1 MSSAGRLGGRQL
13 VLTFPPRCAD
23 EKTMDGNHV
32 TTIEARAVEAR
43 QQGDFATAAQLFSSA
58 ADGAEELQRQLNLQI
73 RQACCLLAVERY
85 EEAAALAN
93 VVAQQARSEGF
104 LAELADALGVIVD
117 YYCRADRLA
126 EAAQSLSEAVYILDR
141 LPNESSYYQV
151 VHNMAVTYAHCGFV
165 EAALELYD
173 RALRLA
179 ENDADRQFA
188 YASMSAAYHY
198 AAQREPDPDERS
210 RLVHDGL
217 YAATAALDPEG
228 GSEVLAMC
236 GALAH
241 RSMML
246 AEIGHHHA
254 ALDDARAARALAVEH
269 GMREEQV
276 LAMAG
281 ETMALWGSGQ
291 STEVLDLLRDTAAL
305 AAEINFTDY
314 LDPLLAVEV
323 EVLWKM
329 ERYDEARAAMERNL
343 RAANRRIYEERAA
356 RWEHVRLGVEHLRV
370 EAISESDPLTG
381 LPNRRH
387 LAHLLPEVL
396 DDHAPV
402 CVGVIDLDGFKR
414 VNDEFGYLQGDSVL
428 QEVAG
433 LLERV
438 CRRGDSVV
446 RLGGDEFVMV
456 LRETSPGDA
465 KYVFDRVRQLISTR
479 TWNGVPHH
487 VGLTASVGVS
497 VGSGSFDSSR
507 VLADAATALQQA
519 KKSGRDR
526 IVFR

>member
-1 MSSAGRLGGRQL
+1 
-13 VLTFPPRCAD
+13 
-23 EKTMDGNHV
+23 MDVSDTATDGV
-32 TTIEARAVEAR
+32 TNTLISLEQRAVEAR
-43 QQGDFATAAQLFSSA
+43 QAGDFDRAGQLFALA
-58 ADGAEELQRQLNLQI
+58 AAASDSLQTQLNLQI
-73 RQACCLLAVERY
+73 RQACCLLAIERY
-85 EEAAALAN
+85 ADAAALTQ
-93 VVAQQARSEGF
+93 VVAQQARSEGY
-104 LAELADALGVIVD
+104 LPELADALGVLVD
-117 YYCRADRLA
+117 HHSRSNQLA
-126 EAAQSLSEAVYILDR
+126 EAAHILSEAVYILDR
-141 LPNESSYYQV
+141 LPNEAANYQV
-151 VHNMAVTYAHCGFV
+151 MHNMAVTYAQCGFV

-179 ENDADRQFA
+179 ENDDDRQFA
-188 YASMSAAYHY
+188 YSSMSGAYHY
-198 AAQREPDPDERS
+198 AAQREPDPAERS
-210 RLVHDGL
+210 RLIHDGL

-228 GSEVLAMC
+228 GHEIMATCQAMT
-236 GALAH
+236 H

-246 AEIGHHHA
+246 AEIGHYHA
-254 ALDDARAARALAVEH
+254 ALDDARTARKLATEH

-276 LAMAG
+276 IAMAG
-281 ETMALWGSGQ
+281 EAMAVWGASQ
-291 STEVLDLLRDTAAL
+291 STDIIDLIGDTIAL
-305 AAEINFTDY
+305 AAEINYTEY
-314 LDPLLAVEV
+314 LSPLLQVEV

-329 ERYDEARAAMERNL
+329 GRLDEARAALERNL
-343 RAANRRIYEERAA
+343 DDANRRLYDERTA

-396 DDHAPV
+396 EEHAPV

-414 VNDEFGYLQGDSVL
+414 VNDDFGYLEGDSVL

-465 KYVFDRVRQLISTR
+465 RVVFERVRMLIATR
-479 TWNGVPHH
+479 TWHGIPSTVAI
-487 VGLTASVGVS
+487 TASVGVS
-497 VGSGSFDSSR
+497 VGSGAIDSAR
-507 VLADAATALQQA
+507 VLADATAAMQQA

-526 IVFR
+526 VTFR

>member
-1 MSSAGRLGGRQL
+1 
-13 VLTFPPRCAD
+13 
-23 EKTMDGNHV
+23 MDGNHV

-396 DDHAPV
+396 DGHAPV

-465 KYVFDRVRQLISTR
+465 KFVFDRVRQLISTR

-497 VGSGSFDSSR
+497 VGSGSFDSGR

>member
-1 MSSAGRLGGRQL
+1 
-13 VLTFPPRCAD
+13 
-23 EKTMDGNHV
+23 MDGNHV
-32 TTIEARAVEAR
+32 TTLEARAVEAR
-43 QQGDFATAAQLFSSA
+43 QRGDFETAADLFSKA
-58 ADGAEELQRQLNLQI
+58 ADRAEELQTQLNLQI

-85 EEAAALAN
+85 EDAATLAN
-93 VVAQQARSEGF
+93 IVAQQARAESF
-104 LAELADALGVIVD
+104 LPELADALGVIVD
-117 YYCRADRLA
+117 HYSRSDRLA
-126 EAAQSLSEAVYILDR
+126 EAAQALSEAVYILDR
-141 LPNESSYYQV
+141 LPNESSNYQV

-179 ENDADRQFA
+179 ENDDDRQFA

-198 AAQREPDPDERS
+198 AAQREPDADERS

-217 YAATAALDPEG
+217 YSATAALDPEG
-228 GSEVLAMC
+228 GSEVLTICLAM
-236 GALAH
+236 AH

-281 ETMALWGSGQ
+281 EAMALWGSGQ
-291 STEVLDLLRDTAAL
+291 CTDVLALLHDTCAL
-305 AAEINFTDY
+305 AAEINYTDY

-329 ERYDEARAAMERNL
+329 ERYHDARAALERNL
-343 RAANRRIYEERAA
+343 SAANRRLYDERAA

-402 CVGVIDLDGFKR
+402 CVGVVDLDGFKR

-438 CRRGDSVV
+438 CRRGDTVV

-465 KYVFDRVRQLISTR
+465 KHVFDRVRQLIATR
-479 TWNGVPHH
+479 TWNGVPNG
-487 VGLTASVGVS
+487 VGLTASVGVA
-497 VGSGSFDSSR
+497 VGSGAFDSSR
-507 VLADAATALQQA
+507 VLADAATALQFA

-526 IVFR
+526 VVFR